1 MSHLNAIYVG
11 EFKTCV
17 GLIDEVHATY
27 ISSLKFM
34 IMAIFCIAWTVMQ
47 TIHAAGEGLVYD
59 RLLHNFSA
67 YTAIVHSVG
76 PLM

>member
-1 MSHLNAIYVG
+1 MSHLNAIHVG

-34 IMAIFCIAWTVMQ
+34 IVAMFCIAWTVMQ
-47 TIHAAGEGLVYD
+47 TIHAAWEGLVND

-67 YTAIVHSVG
+67 YTI
-76 PLM
+76 L